1 MILIIVKK
9 LKSFSQN
16 DYDSLIDHIK
26 QNASD
31 FFDTVLS
38 PHSNAIFYG
47 TYIRSIV
54 SDHDNSRIT
63 IRVQRILDKTTNKV
77 HSLIPSFLV
86 PYSTVP
92 LPYQINIISAEDDD
106 IPDLSALY
114 NLDLNDLLHIRSIF
128 SSFWKNLFDWFSLPL
143 NSFSITAFHLTHKQ
157 FMQSRGSV
165 LSIYP
170 PT

>member
-165 LSIYP
+165 LAVYT

>member
-9 LKSFSQN
+9 LKSFSQI

-26 QNASD
+26 QNVSD

-38 PHSNAIFYG
+38 PHSDAVFYG
-47 TYIRSIV
+47 TYMRSLV
-54 SDHDNSRIT
+54 SAHDNSRIT
-63 IRVQRILDKTTNKV
+63 IRVQRILDKTTNKT

-92 LPYQINIISAEDDD
+92 LPYQINIISAEEAD

-128 SSFWKNLFDWFSLPL
+128 SSFWKDLFDWLSLPP
-143 NSFSITAFHLTHKQ
+143 NSFSIKAFHLTHKQ